1 MRKAELTRVI
11 EDHGRYCKV
20 RIDSKGKITGM
31 LAAEDYRYDTP
42 SNTGGR
48 RYIGQYGD
56 PDLMRDY
63 E

>member
-1 MRKAELTRVI
+1 MSKAELTRAI
-11 EDHGRYCKV
+11 EDAGRYCKV
-20 RIDSKGKITGM
+20 RIDSKGEVTGM
-31 LAAEDYRYDTP
+31 LAAEDYRYHKP

-56 PDLMRDY
+56 SDLMRDY

>member
-1 MRKAELTRVI
+1 MSKAELTRAI
-11 EDHGRYCKV
+11 EVSGRYIKV
-20 RIDSKGKITGM
+20 RIGADGQVTGM
-31 LAAEDYRYDTP
+31 LAAEDYRYHKP

-48 RYIGQYGD
+48 RYIGQFSD

>member
-1 MRKAELTRVI
+1 MSKAELIRGI
-11 EDHGRYCKV
+11 KENGRYCKV
-20 RIDSKGKITGM
+20 RIDSKGAVTGM
-31 LAAEDYRYDTP
+31 LAAEDYRYDNR

-56 PDLMRDY
+56 KDLMRDY